1 MTSQHFAVVGDPI
14 EHSLSPRIHSAAYN
28 HLGLD
33 WDYSKHQVPK
43 GELATFLSKSGSN
56 LSGVSVTMP
65 LKFEAAELSQSSDEI
80 VKLLGVAN
88 TLVKS
93 NESWLG
99 YNTDVFG
106 IQKAL
111 QPAWTEGVSKVAI
124 LGAGATAQSA
134 LYAIS
139 LSAPKASVRV
149 YVRNVSTAEEI
160 SLLGTKLGV
169 ELEVHQLSEY
179 TAEQDLTISTVP
191 AEALGQIPQL
201 QQHGWLLN
209 VNYASVNESFSS
221 PFSAERV
228 VNGEVMLIWQ
238 AIAQIRL
245 FLNGDLTHEL
255 EDESLLYVKMLE
267 AL

>member
-88 TLVKS
+88 TLLKS

-111 QPAWTEGVSKVAI
+111 QPAWTGGVSKVAI
-124 LGAGATAQSA
+124 LGAGATAQSS

-139 LSAPKASVRV
+139 LSAPAATVRV

-160 SLLGTKLGV
+160 SLLGSKLGV
-169 ELEVHQLSEY
+169 ELEVHQLAEY
-179 TAEQDLTISTVP
+179 VAEQDLTISTVP

-201 QQHGWLLN
+201 EQHGWLLN

-221 PFSAERV
+221 PFYADRV

>member
-43 GELATFLSKSGSN
+43 SELATFLSKSGSN

-65 LKFEAAELSQSSDEI
+65 LKFEAAKLSQSSDEI

-124 LGAGATAQSA
+124 LGAGATAQSS

-160 SLLGTKLGV
+160 SLLATKLGV

-201 QQHGWLLN
+201 EQHGWLLN

-221 PFSAERV
+221 PFSAEHI

>member
-14 EHSLSPRIHSAAYN
+14 GHSLSPRIHSAAYN

-134 LYAIS
+134 LYAVS
-139 LSAPKASVRV
+139 LSAPNATVRV
-149 YVRNVSTAEEI
+149 YVRNVSTSEEI
-160 SLLGTKLGV
+160 SLLATKLGV

-201 QQHGWLLN
+201 EQHGWLLN

-221 PFSAERV
+221 PFSAEHI

-245 FLNGDLTHEL
+245 FLNGDPTHEL